1 MARFH
6 IDTLTDDSSG
16 HVLAEIR
23 RDTDGAIIARS
34 GPVYASHEEA
44 EERLLDAISK
54 AWPSE
59 PVDPVYPA
67 NGS

>member
-1 MARFH
+1 MPRFL
-6 IDTLTDDSSG
+6 IDTMTDEASG

-23 RDTDGAIIARS
+23 RDTDGALIARS

-44 EERLLDAISK
+44 EERLLDAIAK
-54 AWPSE
+54 AWPAQ